1 MFIYHVDIIVWLN
14 IDYSML
20 IKYFLK
26 SVSLSLLLSTA
37 NTVISDK

>member
-26 SVSLSLLLSTA
+26 SVSL
-37 NTVISDK
+37 